1 MQRWRSWL
9 AEIVRRLLQPPAA
22 AASEGEPVPEP
33 PALAYIEKTLAD
45 AYRKEIDQEE
55 NVWRS
60 LPFFAATLALQ
71 VTALV
76 QIIDRFPNPA
86 TILGHVSNGLL
97 GLAALLDLI
106 ALGFLCLSIWPR
118 QFRYLASEPDLLDY
132 AQELIRD
139 EGAGKDDASQIKPE
153 SALTTLKWE
162 LARQYA
168 VGANHNRQINKGRER
183 WRNRAGLAIVFSV
196 LVEPLESALSV
207 VALPL
212 VLVTFFLVAATY
224 GPYLYD
230 QLRRDTGNA
239 AVHAPIP
246 TPVQPRS
253 RSRQAG
259 PDQGGNAVKS
269 KSSPAAAHA
278 GGG

>member
-1 MQRWRSWL
+1 M
-9 AEIVRRLLQPPAA
+9 LQPPAA

-168 VGANHNRQINKGRER
+168 VGADHNRQINKGRER

-196 LVEPLESALSV
+196 LV
-207 VALPL
+207 
-212 VLVTFFLVAATY
+212 TFFLVTATY

-259 PDQGGNAVKS
+259 PDQGGHALKS